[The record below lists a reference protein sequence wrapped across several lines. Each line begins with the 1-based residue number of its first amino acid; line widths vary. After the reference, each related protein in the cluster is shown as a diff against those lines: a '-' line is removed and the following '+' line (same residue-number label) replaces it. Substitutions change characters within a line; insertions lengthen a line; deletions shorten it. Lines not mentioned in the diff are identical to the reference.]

1 MNEDD
6 GSWWLLDSGASTI
19 VMSSNSKFLS
29 LYRATSEETYDLAM
43 YRAANSTPVEMH
55 GQTEVFAWVML
66 YDADGHT
73 RYKRAKLRAL
83 VADIRSNIIATTT
96 LCAAGWQ
103 FWQGPS
109 QCQVIDESSQ
119 GQVGDVAFFAGCPW
133 MRLYLDRIPEV
144 SKAKEACV
152 HVRVSKE
159 CNQEHEFCRRT
170 PTTLNQSI

>member
-1 MNEDD
+1 
-6 GSWWLLDSGASTI
+6 
-19 VMSSNSKFLS
+19 
-29 LYRATSEETYDLAM
+29 M

-119 GQVGDVAFFAGCPW
+119 EQVGDVAFFAGHGCDCT
-133 MRLYLDRIPEV
+133 LI
-144 SKAKEACV
+144 
-152 HVRVSKE
+152 
-159 CNQEHEFCRRT
+159 EF
-170 PTTLNQSI
+170 LK